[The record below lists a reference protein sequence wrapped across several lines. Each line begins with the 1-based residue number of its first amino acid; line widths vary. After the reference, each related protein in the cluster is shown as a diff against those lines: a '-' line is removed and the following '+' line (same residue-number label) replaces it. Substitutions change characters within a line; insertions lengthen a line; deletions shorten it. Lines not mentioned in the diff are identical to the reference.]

1 MDLYRIGTEN
11 GVKVYKKT
19 SLGDI
24 TFIIICILLLLSGIF
39 FGTTYYYRSKYDRL
53 VEQNRVELAI
63 ARERAA
69 VLTDTLTRAR
79 EEVGAIGE
87 SLSRQRTS
95 VSELRELIREIRT
108 RYEKME
114 NLLNSS
120 IGCYDFDDRSFNNTD
135 NNTCQEVENTK

>member
-1 MDLYRIGTEN
+1 MDKEKTFLYVIIALITLLLCTTISTC
-11 GVKVYKKT
+11 VYK
-19 SLGDI
+19 
-24 TFIIICILLLLSGIF
+24 
-39 FGTTYYYRSKYDRL
+39 YKYDKL
-53 VEQNRVELAI
+53 VAEHRQQLELS
-63 ARERAA
+63 RERAA

-79 EEVGAIGE
+79 EEAGAIGE

-135 NNTCQEVENTK
+135 NNTCQKVEDTK

>member
-1 MDLYRIGTEN
+1 MELE
-11 GVKVYKKT
+11 
-19 SLGDI
+19 
-24 TFIIICILLLLSGIF
+24 LS
-39 FGTTYYYRSKYDRL
+39 
-53 VEQNRVELAI
+53 
-63 ARERAA
+63 RERAA
-69 VLTDTLTRAR
+69 ALTDTITRAR

-114 NLLNSS
+114 DLLNSS

-135 NNTCQEVENTK
+135 NNTCKEVEDTK

>member
-1 MDLYRIGTEN
+1 MFKKIVMFYSVAVTIAVISFFAGKITTEN
-11 GVKVYKKT
+11 
-19 SLGDI
+19 
-24 TFIIICILLLLSGIF
+24 
-39 FGTTYYYRSKYDRL
+39 RL
-53 VEQNRVELAI
+53 MEQHRLELDA

-69 VLTDTLTRAR
+69 VLSDTITRAR

-120 IGCYDFDDRSFNNTD
+120 IGYYDFDGRDFNSNNNTTEYEIED
-135 NNTCQEVENTK
+135 DKCTTFTE

>member
-1 MDLYRIGTEN
+1 MDKEKTFLYVIIALITLLLCTTISTC
-11 GVKVYKKT
+11 VYK
-19 SLGDI
+19 
-24 TFIIICILLLLSGIF
+24 
-39 FGTTYYYRSKYDRL
+39 YKYDKL
-53 VEQNRVELAI
+53 VSECGAMLELS
-63 ARERAA
+63 RERAA

-135 NNTCQEVENTK
+135 NNTCQEVEDTK

>member
-1 MDLYRIGTEN
+1 MDKEKTFLYVIIALITLLLCTT
-11 GVKVYKKT
+11 VSTCVYK
-19 SLGDI
+19 
-24 TFIIICILLLLSGIF
+24 
-39 FGTTYYYRSKYDRL
+39 YKYDRL
-53 VEQNRVELAI
+53 VAEHRQQLELS
-63 ARERAA
+63 RERAA

-95 VSELRELIREIRT
+95 LSELRELIREIRT

-135 NNTCQEVENTK
+135 NNTCQEVEDTK

>member
-1 MDLYRIGTEN
+1 MDKEKTFLYVIIALITLLLCTTISTC
-11 GVKVYKKT
+11 VYK
-19 SLGDI
+19 
-24 TFIIICILLLLSGIF
+24 
-39 FGTTYYYRSKYDRL
+39 YKYDRL
-53 VEQNRVELAI
+53 VAEHRQQLELS
-63 ARERAA
+63 RERAA

-95 VSELRELIREIRT
+95 LSELRDLIREIRT

-114 NLLNSS
+114 DLLNSS

-135 NNTCQEVENTK
+135 NNTCQEVEDTK